1 MNYITKIKMNMKS
14 DKKINY
20 QKKKEIKYIMI
31 AMNMITQKENMTG
44 KMMMNIRDR
53 K

>member
-1 MNYITKIKMNMKS
+1 MKS
-14 DKKINY
+14 NKKINY

-31 AMNMITQKENMTG
+31 AMNMITPKENMTE